1 MENTNFDAPTF
12 YNEDDPNHNNGKGLD
27 PDTERLLTR
36 LIALRGF
43 RQLKEAQADGTPPE
57 DAVSDWEQ
65 MPRVAKDYQSTIG
78 RDSAKVA
85 DLPDADVIASGEGD
99 DPVIS
104 FEEKA
109 EPKGDDSKLD
119 DIDEVSFW

>member
-1 MENTNFDAPTF
+1 M
-12 YNEDDPNHNNGKGLD
+12 
-27 PDTERLLTR
+27 
-36 LIALRGF
+36 
-43 RQLKEAQADGTPPE
+43 KEAQADGTPPE